1 MSKVRIII
9 EYISGGKIRMKK
21 MIVMDLD
28 GTLLNEEGK
37 VTQKT
42 RDYLK
47 KLKQDGHIIAIAT
60 GRILKKA
67 LTATDEAEFA
77 NYIVADAGAAVY
89 KKKNDEWKEIYV
101 ECIPKNVV
109 EDIVSMFD
117 DEKYRYIDIC
127 SKNQIDMLSTKYY
140 SESMTTINYTK
151 KEEII
156 KNIKETIHVSA
167 GFENNKFVEEYKKI
181 FSEKYPELDIT
192 IMQDSFDNVQWIEMF
207 PKGSEKYK
215 GIYKIS
221 QIENIENKDII
232 AFGDG
237 LNDVDMIEKCGVG
250 VAMKNALPE
259 VKEKSNFVTDKTNL
273 EEGIID
279 FLAKFLTN
287 N

>member
-1 MSKVRIII
+1 
-9 EYISGGKIRMKK
+9 MKK

-89 KKKNDEWKEIYV
+89 KKKNDEWKKIYV